1 MGKMVDD
8 LDRDGDG
15 SVDFD
20 EFMAMMTGKM
30 GDKDQREQLLE
41 GFALYDEDETGK
53 ISFANLQRVAKE
65 LGEGMCDEELQEMID
80 EADRDGDGEINEEEF
95 LSMMKEV
102 GMWGKKEIVS
112 VWKRLFDVQFDYL
125 TLSWFMIISQGCE
138 CVQLPDRGGSA
149 AEAQERDLP
158 DHVAL
163 CSVTAE
169 VSRKDIVIHGAAKP
183 RSD

>member
-1 MGKMVDD
+1 LQADCGLSAQQVAECREAFDLFDTDGSGSIDIKELKVAMRALGFEVKKDEIKKMVDD

-102 GMWGKKEIVS
+102 GMWGKK
-112 VWKRLFDVQFDYL
+112 
-125 TLSWFMIISQGCE
+125 
-138 CVQLPDRGGSA
+138 
-149 AEAQERDLP
+149 
-158 DHVAL
+158 
-163 CSVTAE
+163 
-169 VSRKDIVIHGAAKP
+169 
-183 RSD
+183 